1 MRPLCLS
8 LLFGV
13 LAMSPLC
20 AQSLSPF
27 PQGEPNTAYAAYF
40 TGSSH
45 LARLTTRHAEHG
57 IPIANV
63 TFEPGCRNHWHR
75 HSQGQLLIAVGG
87 EGLYQARGE
96 AARLLRPGDIV
107 EIPGGVD
114 HWHGATATR
123 PFAHLAI
130 EVKPSEN
137 QTTWFEAVT
146 DADYAAAQ
154 PQPPPAPALLTPR
167 QVALARLAATTAIGD
182 LEAVKAAAEAGLEG
196 GLTLAELKEAL
207 LHTQAYAGFPR
218 CLNGYATLAALC
230 EERRAA
236 GLPIPEGPEPTRLP
250 PGADRERLGRERRA
264 RLCATDPNAAP
275 APWQRFAPG
284 AEQFLKE
291 HLFCDLF
298 ERGIL
303 SEADRELCTV
313 AILTALPGVEAQLAS
328 HRAIAKRLG
337 LSDEAYAE
345 LQTLLHP

>member
-1 MRPLCLS
+1 MTSLNAQPLS
-8 LLFGV
+8 
-13 LAMSPLC
+13 S
-20 AQSLSPF
+20 F

-114 HWHGATATR
+114 HWHGATA
-123 PFAHLAI
+123 
-130 EVKPSEN
+130 
-137 QTTWFEAVT
+137 
-146 DADYAAAQ
+146 
-154 PQPPPAPALLTPR
+154 
-167 QVALARLAATTAIGD
+167 
-182 LEAVKAAAEAGLEG
+182 
-196 GLTLAELKEAL
+196 
-207 LHTQAYAGFPR
+207 
-218 CLNGYATLAALC
+218 
-230 EERRAA
+230 
-236 GLPIPEGPEPTRLP
+236 
-250 PGADRERLGRERRA
+250 
-264 RLCATDPNAAP
+264 
-275 APWQRFAPG
+275 
-284 AEQFLKE
+284 
-291 HLFCDLF
+291 
-298 ERGIL
+298 
-303 SEADRELCTV
+303 
-313 AILTALPGVEAQLAS
+313 

>member
-40 TGSSH
+40 TGRSY
-45 LARLTTRHAEHG
+45 LACLTTRHAEHG

-96 AARLLRPGDIV
+96 AARHLRPGDIV

-130 EVKPSEN
+130 AVHPEKN
-137 QTTWFEAVT
+137 QTTWLEAVT

-154 PQPPPAPALLTPR
+154 PQAARLSLLTPR
-167 QVALARLAATTAIGD
+167 QAALAQLAAAAAMGD
-182 LEAVKAAAEAGLEG
+182 LEAVKAAAEAGFTV
-196 GLTLAELKEAL
+196 GLTLAEFKEAL
-207 LHTQAYAGFPR
+207 LQVQAYAGFPR

-236 GLPIPEGPEPTRLP
+236 GLPTPEGPEPTRLP

-303 SEADRELCTV
+303 SEP
-313 AILTALPGVEAQLAS
+313 TASSAPWPSSPSCPAS
-328 HRAIAKRLG
+328 SRSSPPTAPSPSA
-337 LSDEAYAE
+337 SV
-345 LQTLLHP
+345 

>member
-1 MRPLCLS
+1 MRRSLLS
-8 LLFGV
+8 LLLGV
-13 LAMSPLC
+13 LAMTSLN
-20 AQSLSPF
+20 AQPLSPF

-40 TGSSH
+40 TGRSH

-57 IPIANV
+57 VPIANV

-130 EVKPSEN
+130 AVRPEKN
-137 QTTWFEAVT
+137 QTTWLEAVT
-146 DADYAAAQ
+146 DADYAAA
-154 PQPPPAPALLTPR
+154 
-167 QVALARLAATTAIGD
+167 TAIGD

-236 GLPIPEGPEPTRLP
+236 GLPTPEGPEPTRLP

-313 AILTALPGVEAQLAS
+313 AILTVLPGVEPQLAA
-328 HRAIAKRLG
+328 HRAMAKRLG
-337 LSDEAYAE
+337 LTDEAYAE
-345 LQTLLHP
+345 LRALLQP

>member
-40 TGSSH
+40 TGRSH
-45 LARLTTRHAEHG
+45 LACLTTRHAEHG

-96 AARLLRPGDIV
+96 AARVLRPGDIV

-114 HWHGATATR
+114 HWHGATAKR
-123 PFAHLAI
+123 AFAHLAI
-130 EVKPSEN
+130 EVRPEQN
-137 QTTWFEAVT
+137 QTNWLEAVSE
-146 DADYAAAQ
+146 ADYAAAQ
-154 PQPPPAPALLTPR
+154 PQAVRLSLLTPR
-167 QVALARLAATTAIGD
+167 QAALAQLAAAAAMGD
-182 LEAVKAAAEAGLEG
+182 LEAVKAAAEAGFAK
-196 GLTLAELKEAL
+196 GLTLAEFKEAL
-207 LHTQAYAGFPR
+207 LQVQAYAGFPR
-218 CLNGYATLAALC
+218 CLNGYSALAELC
-230 EERRAA
+230 QARQAA
-236 GLPIPEGPEPTRLP
+236 GLPLPEGPQPNALSPE
-250 PGADRERLGRERRA
+250 ADRERIGRERRA
-264 RLCATDPNAAP
+264 RLCGISPEADLAA
-275 APWQRFAPG
+275 WQRFAPG

-313 AILTALPGVEAQLAS
+313 AILTALPGVEAQLAA